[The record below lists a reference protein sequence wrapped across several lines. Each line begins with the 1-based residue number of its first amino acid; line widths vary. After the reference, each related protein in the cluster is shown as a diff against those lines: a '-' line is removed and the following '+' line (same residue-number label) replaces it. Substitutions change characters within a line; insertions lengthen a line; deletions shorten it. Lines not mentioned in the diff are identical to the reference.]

1 MSRRVRFKVTDPE
14 DILADDMRLAEERR
28 SAARVEKRGA
38 SITLGD
44 AATVSKRPTLL
55 GPIMKQR
62 FMGASASSS

>member
-1 MSRRVRFKVTDPE
+1 MSRRVRFKLADPD
-14 DILADDMRLAEERR
+14 DILADDMRKAEERR
-28 SAARVEKRGA
+28 TTARGEKRGA
-38 SITLGD
+38 YITLGD